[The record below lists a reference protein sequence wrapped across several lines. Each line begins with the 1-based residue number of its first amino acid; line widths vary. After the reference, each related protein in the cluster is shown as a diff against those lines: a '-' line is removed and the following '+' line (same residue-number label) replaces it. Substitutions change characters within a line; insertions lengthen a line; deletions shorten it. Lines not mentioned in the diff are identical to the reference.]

1 MVALT
6 ADRRTAARENRIYS
20 DPMAANVTI
29 YKGAIVVLDAAG
41 NATRG
46 TAATGLIARG
56 VARERAVNGA
66 TAGATRIESEAG
78 TFLFANSAAAD
89 LITRAEIGDD
99 CFIVDDQTVAKTN
112 GGATRSVA
120 GKVVD
125 VVPGGVFV
133 AIGTN

>member
-46 TAATGLIARG
+46 TAATGRRRRTVRNVG
-56 VARERAVNGA
+56 VEQNVTA
-66 TAGATRIESEAG
+66 TGR
-78 TFLFANSAAAD
+78 
-89 LITRAEIGDD
+89 
-99 CFIVDDQTVAKTN
+99 V
-112 GGATRSVA
+112 
-120 GKVVD
+120 
-125 VVPGGVFV
+125 
-133 AIGTN
+133 